1 VVNVLAVGVAGA
13 LIDIESDVPR
23 VARALFETLYMV
35 TISFFLASIIGLIL
49 GIFLYATRPGQLL
62 HSRVAHT
69 TLNIIVNTLRPIPF
83 IILLIALTPLTRAL
97 IGTSIGP
104 SAAIIPL
111 TIAASVGIARVA
123 ETNLV
128 AVDPGVVEA
137 ATAVGAR
144 PLHILFG
151 FVVRE
156 AFGPLI
162 LSLTFIFVALI
173 DATAVAGA
181 VGGGGLGN
189 LALTYGYQRFDY
201 AIMLLIILVLIGL
214 VQLVQF
220 LGNRLARRFID

>member
-1 VVNVLAVGVAGA
+1 VVTADVLDLNVV
-13 LIDIESDVPR
+13 VPK
-23 VARALFETLYMV
+23 VARALAETLFMV
-35 TISFFLASIIGLIL
+35 TVSFFFAAVIGLIL

-62 HSRVAHT
+62 HSRVVHT
-69 TLNIIVNTLRPIPF
+69 VLNVVVNTLRPIPF
-83 IILLIALTPLTRAL
+83 IILLIALTPVTRAL

-104 SAAIIPL
+104 AAAILPL

-123 ETNLV
+123 ESNLV

-137 ATAVGAR
+137 AKAAGAA

-156 AFGPLI
+156 AFGPLL

-201 AIMLLIILVLIGL
+201 TVMILIILVLIGL

-220 LGNRLARRFID
+220 IGNRVARRFIDA

>member
-1 VVNVLAVGVAGA
+1 MVIVTA
-13 LIDIESDVPR
+13 IDLGSDVPR
-23 VARALFETLYMV
+23 VARALGETLFMV
-35 TISFFLASIIGLIL
+35 SVSFVLASIIGLIL

-62 HSRVAHT
+62 HSRIAHT
-69 TLNIIVNTLRPIPF
+69 VLNVIVNTLRPIPF
-83 IILLIALTPLTRAL
+83 IILLVALTPLTRAL

-104 SAAIIPL
+104 AAAILPL

-128 AVDPGVVEA
+128 AVDPGVIEA
-137 ATAVGAR
+137 AKAVGAS

-151 FVVRE
+151 FVARE
-156 AFGPLI
+156 AFGPLL
-162 LSLTFIFVALI
+162 LSLTFISVALI

-189 LALTYGYQRFDY
+189 LALTYGYQRFDW
-201 AIMLLIILVLIGL
+201 AIMVLIILVLIGL

-220 LGNRLARRFID
+220 IGNRIARRFIDG

>member
-1 VVNVLAVGVAGA
+1 VVSLPTFIDADVVIPKVAKA
-13 LIDIESDVPR
+13 LG
-23 VARALFETLYMV
+23 ETLFMV
-35 TISFFLASIIGLIL
+35 TVSFFFAAVIGLIL
-49 GIFLYATRPGQLL
+49 GIFLFATRPGQLL
-62 HSRVAHT
+62 HSKIAHT
-69 TLNIIVNTLRPIPF
+69 VLNVVVNTLRPIPF

-104 SAAIIPL
+104 AAAILPL

-137 ATAVGAR
+137 AKAIGAK
-144 PLHILFG
+144 PLNILFG

-156 AFGPLI
+156 AFGPLL

-173 DATAVAGA
+173 DATAVAGV

-201 AIMLLIILVLIGL
+201 GVMIVIILVLIGL

-220 LGNRLARRFID
+220 LGNRIARRFIDG

>member
-1 VVNVLAVGVAGA
+1 MVSVA
-13 LIDIESDVPR
+13 
-23 VARALFETLYMV
+23 
-35 TISFFLASIIGLIL
+35 FFLASVIGLIL

-62 HSRVAHT
+62 HSRIVHT
-69 TLNIIVNTLRPIPF
+69 TLNIVVNTLRPIPF

-104 SAAIIPL
+104 AAAILPL

-123 ETNLV
+123 ESNLV
-128 AVDPGVVEA
+128 AVDPGVIEA
-137 ATAVGAR
+137 AKSFGAS

-156 AFGPLI
+156 AFGPLL

-201 AIMLLIILVLIGL
+201 AVMILIIIVLIAL

-220 LGNRLARRFID
+220 IGNRIARHFIDG

>member
-1 VVNVLAVGVAGA
+1 MVTFDVLDLEVV
-13 LIDIESDVPR
+13 IPK
-23 VARALFETLYMV
+23 VARALGETLFMV
-35 TISFFLASIIGLIL
+35 TVAFFLASVIGLIL

-62 HSRVAHT
+62 HSRVVHT
-69 TLNIIVNTLRPIPF
+69 TLNIVVNTLRPIPF

-104 SAAIIPL
+104 AAAILPL

-123 ETNLV
+123 ESNLV
-128 AVDPGVVEA
+128 AVDPGVIEA
-137 ATAVGAR
+137 AKSFGAS

-156 AFGPLI
+156 AFGPLL

-173 DATAVAGA
+173 DATAVAGV

-201 AIMLLIILVLIGL
+201 AVMILIIVVLIAL

-220 LGNRLARRFID
+220 IGNRIAKHFIDG

>member
-1 VVNVLAVGVAGA
+1 MVTTELLDLDVV
-13 LIDIESDVPR
+13 IPK
-23 VARALFETLYMV
+23 VARALGETLFMV
-35 TISFFLASIIGLIL
+35 TVAFFLASIIGLVL

-62 HSRVAHT
+62 HSRVVHT
-69 TLNIIVNTLRPIPF
+69 ILNIVVNTLRPIPF

-104 SAAIIPL
+104 AAAILPL

-123 ETNLV
+123 ESNLV

-137 ATAVGAR
+137 ARAFGAS

-156 AFGPLI
+156 AFGPLL

-201 AIMLLIILVLIGL
+201 AVMILIIIVLIAL

-220 LGNRLARRFID
+220 IGNRIAKHFIDG

>member
-1 VVNVLAVGVAGA
+1 MVSFDVLDLDVV
-13 LIDIESDVPR
+13 IPK
-23 VARALFETLYMV
+23 VARALGETLFMV
-35 TISFFLASIIGLIL
+35 SVAFFLASVIGLIL

-62 HSRVAHT
+62 HSRIVHT
-69 TLNIIVNTLRPIPF
+69 TLNIVVNTLRPIPF

-104 SAAIIPL
+104 AAAILPL

-123 ETNLV
+123 ESNLV
-128 AVDPGVVEA
+128 AVDPGVIEA
-137 ATAVGAR
+137 AKSFGAS

-156 AFGPLI
+156 AFGPLL

-201 AIMLLIILVLIGL
+201 AVMILIIIVLIAL

-220 LGNRLARRFID
+220 IGNRIARHFIDG

>member
-1 VVNVLAVGVAGA
+1 MVRLDVLDLDVV
-13 LIDIESDVPR
+13 IPK
-23 VARALFETLYMV
+23 VARALGETLFMV
-35 TISFFLASIIGLIL
+35 SVAFFLASVIGLIL

-62 HSRVAHT
+62 HSRVVHT
-69 TLNIIVNTLRPIPF
+69 TLNIVVNTLRPIPF

-104 SAAIIPL
+104 AAAILPL

-123 ETNLV
+123 ESNLV
-128 AVDPGVVEA
+128 AVDPGVIEA
-137 ATAVGAR
+137 AKSFGAS

-156 AFGPLI
+156 AFGPLL

-201 AIMLLIILVLIGL
+201 AVMILIIIVLIAL

-220 LGNRLARRFID
+220 IGNRIARHFIDG

>member
-1 VVNVLAVGVAGA
+1 MVSFDVLDLEVV
-13 LIDIESDVPR
+13 IPK
-23 VARALFETLYMV
+23 VARALGETLFMV
-35 TISFFLASIIGLIL
+35 SVAFFLASVIGLIL

-62 HSRVAHT
+62 HSRIVHT
-69 TLNIIVNTLRPIPF
+69 TLNIVVNTLRPIPF

-104 SAAIIPL
+104 AAAILPL

-123 ETNLV
+123 ESNLV
-128 AVDPGVVEA
+128 AVDPGVIEA
-137 ATAVGAR
+137 AKSFGAS

-156 AFGPLI
+156 AFGPLL

-201 AIMLLIILVLIGL
+201 AVMILIIIVLIAL

-220 LGNRLARRFID
+220 IGNRIARHFIDG

>member
-1 VVNVLAVGVAGA
+1 MVTA

-35 TISFFLASIIGLIL
+35 TISFFFAAIIGLIL

-69 TLNIIVNTLRPIPF
+69 LLNIVVNTLRPIPF

-104 SAAIIPL
+104 SAAILPL

-123 ETNLV
+123 ESNLV

-137 ATAVGAR
+137 ATAFGAR

-156 AFGPLI
+156 AFGPLL

>member
-1 VVNVLAVGVAGA
+1 MVTLALLDFDVVL
-13 LIDIESDVPR
+13 PK
-23 VARALFETLYMV
+23 VARALGETLFMV
-35 TISFFLASIIGLIL
+35 TVAFFLASIIGLIL

-62 HSRVAHT
+62 HSRVVHT
-69 TLNIIVNTLRPIPF
+69 VLNIVVNTLRPIPF

-104 SAAIIPL
+104 AAAILPL

-123 ETNLV
+123 ESNLV

-137 ATAVGAR
+137 ARAFGAS

-156 AFGPLI
+156 AFGPLL

-201 AIMLLIILVLIGL
+201 GVMILIIIVLIAL

-220 LGNRLARRFID
+220 IGNRIARHFIDG

>member
-1 VVNVLAVGVAGA
+1 MVTLALLDFDVVL
-13 LIDIESDVPR
+13 PK
-23 VARALFETLYMV
+23 VARALGETLFMV
-35 TISFFLASIIGLIL
+35 TVAFFLASVIGLIL

-62 HSRVAHT
+62 HSRVVHT
-69 TLNIIVNTLRPIPF
+69 ILNIVVNTLRPIPF

-104 SAAIIPL
+104 AAAILPL

-123 ETNLV
+123 ESNLV

-137 ATAVGAR
+137 ARAFGAS

-156 AFGPLI
+156 AFGPLL

-201 AIMLLIILVLIGL
+201 GVMILIIIVLIAL

-220 LGNRLARRFID
+220 IGNRIARHFIDG

>member
-1 VVNVLAVGVAGA
+1 MNDLFNARNVDRIA
-13 LIDIESDVPR
+13 D
-23 VARALFETLYMV
+23 ALFETLYMV
-35 TISFFLASIIGLIL
+35 TVAFTFATVVGLVL
-49 GIFLYATRPGQLL
+49 GIFLFATRPGQLL
-62 HSRVAHT
+62 GSKVVNT
-69 TLNIIVNTLRPIPF
+69 VLNLVVNTLRPIPF
-83 IILLIALTPLTRAL
+83 IILLIALTPVTRSI

-104 SAAIIPL
+104 SAAILPL

-123 ETNLV
+123 ESNLV
-128 AVDPGVVEA
+128 AVDPGVIEA
-137 ATAVGAR
+137 ARAVGAR
-144 PLHILFG
+144 PLNILFG

-156 AFGPLI
+156 AFGPLL

-201 AIMLLIILVLIGL
+201 GIMLLIIIVLIAL

-220 LGNRLARRFID
+220 LGNRLARRFLY

>member
-1 VVNVLAVGVAGA
+1 MVTLALLDFDVV
-13 LIDIESDVPR
+13 IPK
-23 VARALFETLYMV
+23 VARALGETLFMV
-35 TISFFLASIIGLIL
+35 TVAFFLAAIIGLIL

-69 TLNIIVNTLRPIPF
+69 ALNIVVNTLRPIPF

-104 SAAIIPL
+104 AAAILPL

-128 AVDPGVVEA
+128 AVDPGVIEA
-137 ATAVGAR
+137 AKAVGAS

-156 AFGPLI
+156 AFGPLL

-201 AIMLLIILVLIGL
+201 GVMILIIIVLIGL

-220 LGNRLARRFID
+220 IGNRIARHFIDG

>member
-1 VVNVLAVGVAGA
+1 MVNELELDVVIPKVAKALA
-13 LIDIESDVPR
+13 
-23 VARALFETLYMV
+23 ETLFMV
-35 TISFFLASIIGLIL
+35 SLSFFLAAIVGLTL
-49 GIFLYATRPGQLL
+49 GIFLFATRPGQLL
-62 HSRVAHT
+62 HNRVAHT
-69 TLNIIVNTLRPIPF
+69 ALNMMVNTLRPIPF
-83 IILLIALTPLTRAL
+83 IILLIALTPVTRAL

-104 SAAIIPL
+104 SAAILPL

-128 AVDPGVVEA
+128 AVDPAVVEA
-137 ATAVGAR
+137 ATAAGAR

-151 FVVRE
+151 FVMRE
-156 AFGPLI
+156 ALGPLL

-201 AIMLLIILVLIGL
+201 PVMILIIVVLIGL

-220 LGNRLARRFID
+220 AGNRLAHRFID

>member
-1 VVNVLAVGVAGA
+1 MRA
-13 LIDIESDVPR
+13 LIDPEVLFPK
-23 VARALFETLYMV
+23 VARALAETMFMV
-35 TISFFLASIIGLIL
+35 TVSFFFAAIIGLVL
-49 GIFLYATRPGQLL
+49 GVFLFATRPGQLL
-62 HSRVAHT
+62 HNRVAHVV
-69 TLNIIVNTLRPIPF
+69 LNLVVNTLRPIPF

-104 SAAIIPL
+104 SAAILPL
-111 TIAASVGIARVA
+111 TIAAAVGIARVA

-128 AVDPGVVEA
+128 AVDPGIVEA
-137 ATAVGAR
+137 AKSMGAR

-151 FVVRE
+151 FVARE
-156 AFGPLI
+156 AFGPLL

-201 AIMLLIILVLIGL
+201 AVMLVIIIVLISL
-214 VQLVQF
+214 VQLVQ
-220 LGNRLARRFID
+220 LVGNRIAKHFID